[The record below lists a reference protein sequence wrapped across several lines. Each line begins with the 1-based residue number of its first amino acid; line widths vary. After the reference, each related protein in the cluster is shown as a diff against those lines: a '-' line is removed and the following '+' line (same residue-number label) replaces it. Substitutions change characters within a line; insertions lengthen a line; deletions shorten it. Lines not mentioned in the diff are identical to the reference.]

1 MFVKTDMQPLIQSPL
16 ESAFVQNPYALYAKV
31 FTGQSVRFWQDYDMV
46 AIFDAATVQSVLR
59 NRRFGRA
66 TPPDQIVPRQP
77 HLAAFDAVEA
87 VSMLDLEPPDHTRL
101 RALVLR
107 AFTSRRIKALAPDI
121 HDICDQLIAALPP
134 KGCDLIPAFCTALP
148 VRIIARLL
156 GVPADICGDLLRWSN
171 AMVAMYQAGRTHR
184 TELTAN
190 AAAAQFT
197 AFLSDYI
204 DVKRHAPQDDLISHL
219 LLAEEDGQ
227 KLSRDE
233 LIGTCIL
240 LLNAGHEATVH
251 TMGNAIKTLLEHQT
265 PPRALSDQNIAATVE
280 EVLRF
285 DPPLHMF
292 TRYSYED
299 THIGA
304 HTIQSGQQVAL
315 MLGAAGRDPAL
326 CKNANAFDPFR
337 APVAHAAFGGG
348 LHFCVGAPLARLEL
362 QIGLQRLFDALP
374 DLTLDGRP
382 EYANAYHFHGLTRLE
397 VTY

>member
-1 MFVKTDMQPLIQSPL
+1 MQRLIQSPL
-16 ESAFVQNPYALYAKV
+16 DPAFVQNPYAFYAEV
-31 FTGQSVRFWQDYDMV
+31 FTGDTIRYWQDYDMP
-46 AIFDAATVQSVLR
+46 AIFDAANVQAVLR

-66 TPPDQIVPRQP
+66 LPADRIGPPRP

-101 RALVLR
+101 RGLVLR

-121 HDICDQLIAALPP
+121 HDICDRLIADLP
-134 KGCDLIPAFCTALP
+134 KGGCNLIPAFCTALP

-156 GVPADICGDLLRWSN
+156 GVPAERCGDLLRWSN
-171 AMVAMYQAGRTHR
+171 AMVAMYQAGRTLEIEHA
-184 TELTAN
+184 AN
-190 AAAAQFT
+190 AAASEFT

-204 DVKRHAPQDDLISHL
+204 DIKRRAPQDDLISHL
-219 LLAEEDGQ
+219 LLAEENGQ
-227 KLSRDE
+227 KLTRQE

-251 TMGNAIKTLLEHQT
+251 TMGNAVKALLEHQT
-265 PPRALSDQNIAATVE
+265 PPQAFTDQNIAATVE

-299 THIGA
+299 TEIGD
-304 HTIQSGQQVAL
+304 HTIRSGQQVAL

-326 CKNANAFDPFR
+326 CKDPDVFDPFR
-337 APVAHAAFGGG
+337 APVPHAAFGGG

-362 QIGLQRLFDALP
+362 QIGLQRLFAARP
-374 DLTLDGRP
+374 NLTLSSPPRF
-382 EYANAYHFHGLTRLE
+382 ANAYHFHGLERLD
-397 VTY
+397 VTT